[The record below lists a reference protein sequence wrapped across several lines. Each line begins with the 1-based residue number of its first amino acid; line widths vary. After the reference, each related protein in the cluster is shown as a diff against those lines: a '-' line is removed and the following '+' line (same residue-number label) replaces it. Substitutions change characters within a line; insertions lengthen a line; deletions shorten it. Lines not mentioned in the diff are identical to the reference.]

1 MVTIFPVKPQTL
13 TEEEA
18 KQKLDQIIADL
29 AAVKAD
35 TETLKTDTA
44 TLKTDMTTIKT
55 NTEKTPA

>member
-1 MVTIFPVKPQTL
+1 MSTVFPSKPQAM

-29 AAVKAD
+29 AIVKAD

-44 TLKTDMTTIKT
+44 ALKTDVTTIKSST
-55 NTEKTPA
+55 DKIP